1 MSKSSINVS
10 QQFELLASWGRQIDW
25 SKVTTEQVQTAMQND
40 RSGEILTDLIQN
52 GFERA
57 LEEAVPSLATAAAVS
72 KLLRQ
77 IETFQAGPVVPRE
90 PHAVR
95 SLFDMKSE
103 VVQFAWIDPDFLA
116 EFGDMAIA
124 ERNGYEMTSYE
135 LLKNSVD
142 GPIRAELP
150 ANHCADPTA
159 LWDLLVEQPRGGNG
173 HLLVDGSANI
183 FYMPNKDGVTRA
195 VGAGRDVF
203 GWCVGAC
210 SVGGRG
216 EWLRGR
222 RVFSRNSIA

>member
-1 MSKSSINVS
+1 MVAMTDQQKARLFDLLIGVGELVRDGKRDPDEVAALLQSIKD
-10 QQFELLASWGRQIDW
+10 GP
-25 SKVTTEQVQTAMQND
+25 
-40 RSGEILTDLIQN
+40 
-52 GFERA
+52 
-57 LEEAVPSLATAAAVS
+57 PSVAVS

-77 IETFQAGPVVPRE
+77 IETFQATPVVPRKR
-90 PHAVR
+90 HTVR

-116 EFGDMAIA
+116 EFGDMEIV

-135 LLKNSVD
+135 LLSNSVD

-150 ANHCADPTA
+150 ANHCTDPAA

-173 HLLVDGSANI
+173 HLLANGSANI

-195 VGAGRDVF
+195 VRARRRDG
-203 GWCVGAC
+203 GWGVYAF
-210 SVGGRG
+210 SVANRSEWGQGG
-216 EWLRGR
+216 